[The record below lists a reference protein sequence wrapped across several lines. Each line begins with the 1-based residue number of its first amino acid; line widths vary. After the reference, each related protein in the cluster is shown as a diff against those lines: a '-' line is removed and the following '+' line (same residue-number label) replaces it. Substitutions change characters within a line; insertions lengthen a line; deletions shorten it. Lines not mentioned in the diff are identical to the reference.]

1 MASGEAVTG
10 GGAAP
15 SGPSGRSEQARTL
28 GTALAANVRRR
39 RDAAGLSLAQLAALA
54 GTAKGT
60 VVAIEAGRANP
71 TVDTV
76 YALAAALGCQMADLL
91 AGAPDPMLTEVRAG
105 GEARRFGAVDARLLQ
120 RFAPTGPVEVFEV
133 RLPDRVTRRSPP
145 HAQGVY
151 EHVWVAEGRVRV
163 GPADAPFDLDPGDY
177 VCFAGWQQHHYRARD
192 APARLLMLLSYV
204 RPAAEV
210 PVLRHLS

>member
-1 MASGEAVTG
+1 MAG
-10 GGAAP
+10 GGVGDAP
-15 SGPSGRSEQARTL
+15 QTL

-39 RDAAGLSLAQLAALA
+39 RDAAGLSLAQLAELA

-91 AGAPDPMLTEVRAG
+91 AGAPDPMLTEVRGG
-105 GEARRFGAVDARLLQ
+105 GETQRFGAVDARLLQ

-133 RLPDRVTRRSPP
+133 PLRDRTTRPSPP

-151 EHVWVAEGRVRV
+151 EHVWVAAGRVRV
-163 GPADAPFDLDPGDY
+163 GPADTPIDLDAGDY
-177 VCFAGWQQHHYRARD
+177 VCFAGWQPHQYRALK